1 MGSSCFQFRTSYSV
15 IISFTES
22 RFADLLVDHF
32 SNNCFSLFQI
42 DLIAIVVLK
51 NVDSMQSYK
60 QKTFICIIIFNSLVS
75 NCLSVKAWYLFQ
87 SIRTRLWG
95 IETRQRRLFESKAGE
110 NEVLCHF
117 RMQKQFNSK
126 QRPHLNLFDFPSI
139 ESFEK
144 NGAAFALRAHKEFQS
159 TTNLYICSQQK

>member
-60 QKTFICIIIFNSLVS
+60 QK
-75 NCLSVKAWYLFQ
+75 
-87 SIRTRLWG
+87 
-95 IETRQRRLFESKAGE
+95 RLFA
-110 NEVLCHF
+110 
-117 RMQKQFNSK
+117 
-126 QRPHLNLFDFPSI
+126 
-139 ESFEK
+139 
-144 NGAAFALRAHKEFQS
+144 
-159 TTNLYICSQQK
+159 